1 MLDGLNKDY
10 REEDVGNGFV
20 RPFADEYDDEES
32 SGEEREDQPFWGN
45 YDDEDYQNSGREDDF
60 LHGKVKANS
69 ERREEVPEDGRNK
82 YNTDSDFVFEETHTE
97 KEHQEWSREG
107 HQGQDGGE
115 SEEKDEALGQG
126 WNKKHGDGQGEGVPG
141 RGWSMWRKEEQEGR
155 GWSRKEKGT
164 SDDGPS
170 EETPRRGWS
179 TEIFGGT
186 AILFTLLFFLVLVF
200 LLCKWR

>member
-1 MLDGLNKDY
+1 MNKDY

-20 RPFADEYDDEES
+20 RPFADEYEDKES
-32 SGEEREDQPFWGN
+32 SGEEPFGGN
-45 YDDEDYQNSGREDDF
+45 YDDEDYQNSGRDF

-69 ERREEVPEDGRNK
+69 ERREEEEVPEDGRNK
-82 YNTDSDFVFEETHTE
+82 YNTDSDFVFEETHRE
-97 KEHQEWSREG
+97 EEHQKWSREG

-115 SEEKDEALGQG
+115 SEDKNEALRQG
-126 WNKKHGDGQGEGVPG
+126 RNKKEEEDHGQGEGVH
-141 RGWSMWRKEEQEGR
+141 GR
-155 GWSRKEKGT
+155 GWSRKAEEKGT

-170 EETPRRGWS
+170 EETPMRGWS
-179 TEIFGGT
+179 AEIFGGT

>member
-1 MLDGLNKDY
+1 MNKDY

-20 RPFADEYDDEES
+20 RPFADEYEDEES

-69 ERREEVPEDGRNK
+69 ARREEVPEDGRNK

-97 KEHQEWSREG
+97 EEHQEWSRKG

-126 WNKKHGDGQGEGVPG
+126 WNKKHGQGEGVPG
-141 RGWSMWRKEEQEGR
+141 RGWSMRPKEEQEGR
-155 GWSRKEKGT
+155 GWSRKSEEKGK

-179 TEIFGGT
+179 AEIFGGT